1 MHSRRGDAACFD
13 VDGSALSR
21 ESESICERRMLD
33 AGKGLAVIRESV
45 PLPSDAAFLV
55 LDQTSS
61 VTGVNRRERL
71 DFWLTERR
79 ARNFF
84 SGIPGTT
91 GGRIIRITVP
101 EAGTGTLGAVTVRE

>member
-1 MHSRRGDAACFD
+1 
-13 VDGSALSR
+13 
-21 ESESICERRMLD
+21 MLEL
-33 AGKGLAVIRESV
+33 GLAVIRESV

-61 VTGVNRRERL
+61 VTGVNRSERL
-71 DFWLTERR
+71 DFWLTGRR

-91 GGRIIRITVP
+91 GRTDYPDYG
-101 EAGTGTLGAVTVRE
+101 AGSWDGE